1 MLDNYINNFE
11 TIGTSILFICFV
23 SIILILVVCL
33 IVSLCLL
40 ILGCLIK
47 SQKIK
52 GRYLKVVPSITV
64 MLIIIIILPVIYK
77 MFF

>member
-1 MLDNYINNFE
+1 MIEDYINNFE
-11 TIGTSILFICFV
+11 TISTSLLFICFV
-23 SIILILVVCL
+23 SIILILVVGL

-64 MLIIIIILPVIYK
+64 MLIIIIFLPVIYK

>member
-23 SIILILVVCL
+23 SIILILVVGL

-47 SQKIK
+47 SQRIK

-64 MLIIIIILPVIYK
+64 MLIIIILLPVIYK

>member
-23 SIILILVVCL
+23 SIILILVVSL

-40 ILGCLIK
+40 ILGCIIK

-52 GRYLKVVPSITV
+52 GRFLKVVPGITV
-64 MLIIIIILPVIYK
+64 MLIIIIFLPIVYR